1 MKAISEALH
10 WLLRLATGSLMELAV
25 FNAVAGGASLVI
37 WLAAGWDFV
46 PVYGLVIL
54 LESVVLMLVGGA
66 AEMSSTGSARAM
78 GKQLRLLFG
87 IRASATPSAHQDARK
102 VVIAAATYT
111 ITGVLLFGEAA
122 LLSAVLY

>member
-1 MKAISEALH
+1 MH

-37 WLAAGWDFV
+37 WLALGWDFV
-46 PVYGLVIL
+46 PAYGLVIL
-54 LESVVLMLVGGA
+54 LESVTLMLVGGA
-66 AEMSSTGSARAM
+66 VEMGSTGSARAV

-87 IRASATPSAHQDARK
+87 IRGPGTPSAHQDTRK

-111 ITGVLLFGEAA
+111 MTGVLLFAEAA
-122 LLSAVLY
+122 LLSVILY